1 MHEDGKRKEAERGG
15 GGAQCGQERM
25 ALQLMIYI
33 ANAINSHG
41 KSDMEFAVT

>member
-1 MHEDGKRKEAERGG
+1 MRTERERRPRGG